1 MKEELKV
8 YLQDLALEQL
18 MKSPVGEKMQYAMD
32 TFEEVQKH
40 LYALSEKQ
48 GEETATTIKVGTIMA
63 FAIMRKIYDGTMPAD
78 FTQEDW
84 KDIAHAVSEYAI
96 LPDDQQYVKF
106 VFGMYERYI
115 RFSVAWVE
123 GFSSEETVNA
133 IVGLADELAYKTEQL
148 NDEQIDEVKYIED
161 CLWISLEAMI
171 KLLSAM
177 AVRVM
182 GEDYGAFA
190 QALATYAFEY
200 GRLMLYKREQEI
212 VDEFLQSQYEMDE
225 ELERKYS
232 LFIEEL
238 EKQASQFY
246 VLIDNAF
253 VPDFRDAFLKSILL
267 AKAAGVEEDEILK
280 SVEEIDEFFM

>member
-1 MKEELKV
+1 MKEEIKV

-32 TFEEVQKH
+32 TFEKVQKH

-48 GEETATTIKVGTIMA
+48 GEETATAIKVGTIMA
-63 FAIMRKIYDGTMPAD
+63 FAIMRKIYDGTMPAEL
-78 FTQEDW
+78 TQEDW

-106 VFGMYERYI
+106 VFCMYERYI

-133 IVGLADELAYKTEQL
+133 IVSLADELAYKTEQL
-148 NDEQIDEVKYIED
+148 NDEQIEEVKYIED

-212 VDEFLQSQYEMDE
+212 LDEFLQSQYEMDE
-225 ELERKYS
+225 ELERKYF

>member
-18 MKSPVGEKMQYAMD
+18 MKSPAGEKMQYAMD

-63 FAIMRKIYDGTMPAD
+63 FAIMRKIYDGTIPAD
-78 FTQEDW
+78 LTQEDW

-115 RFSVAWVE
+115 RFSVAWIE

-133 IVGLADELAYKTEQL
+133 IVSLADELAYKTEQL
-148 NDEQIDEVKYIED
+148 NDEQIEEVKYIED

-212 VDEFLQSQYEMDE
+212 LDEFLQSQYEMDE

-253 VPDFRDAFLKSILL
+253 VPDFRETFLKSILL

>member
-48 GEETATTIKVGTIMA
+48 GEETATTVKVGTIMA

-78 FTQEDW
+78 LTQEDW

-96 LPDDQQYVKF
+96 LSDDQQYVKF

-123 GFSSEETVNA
+123 SFSSEETVNA

-148 NDEQIDEVKYIED
+148 NDEQIEEVKYIED